1 MTHWVVAEWM
11 REREFGGGKCTSWN
25 GVLLIKMS
33 NCCMWAIRR
42 FSHLLRR
49 TLRTTSVNNSERDTT
64 KTTNETHVDAFEQIV
79 LSQLSLDRNIL
90 FLFCKNSPRD
100 LSPTNLWDRSPRSPS
115 PFPLDPSDCR
125 IKRGKAGREWIGL
138 CSALCFFLVPLNSL
152 LITDNFLS
160 ELILYFSSLV
170 NF

>member
-11 REREFGGGKCTSWN
+11 RERVRGWKMYVMEWCC
-25 GVLLIKMS
+25 VLLIKMS

-49 TLRTTSVNNSERDTT
+49 TLRTTTSVNLRETRW
-64 KTTNETHVDAFEQIV
+64 KQRTNPRGCAFDEINV
-79 LSQLSLDRNIL
+79 LSQLSLDRNN

-100 LSPTNLWDRSPRSPS
+100 LSPTNLWDRSPHSPS

-125 IKRGKAGREWIGL
+125 IKGGRLGANGL
-138 CSALCFFLVPLNSL
+138 DCAQLYVFFFW
-152 LITDNFLS
+152 FL
-160 ELILYFSSLV
+160 
-170 NF
+170 